1 MDLFSILAVIVTLA
15 ALFSILNHHYLHLP
29 PSSALMIMALA
40 TSALVFLLGRFSPWG
55 RHVQQAATSWLDQV
69 RFSRTFLNGVLGF
82 LLFAGALRVNLA
94 ELFEHWVP
102 VALLAVAGTS
112 ASALMVGGLTWLVS
126 SLLGLGLPLIY
137 CFLFGA
143 LISPTDPIAVLHI
156 FKQYAGKHR
165 SLEATIAGESLLND
179 GIGVVLVTLF
189 LGITAMSGQANGGL
203 AAEVAV
209 LFAREA
215 LGGLAL
221 GLLLGLAAYL
231 LLRRMDA
238 YTVEILVTLAVVMG
252 GYALA
257 QALEVSG
264 PLAMIAAGI
273 LIGNQGR
280 ALAMS
285 EQTRRHLDTFW
296 ELTDEFL
303 NAFLFV
309 MLGLEGLELGLRRDL
324 LLASLLLVPLV
335 LLTRFVTAGVPIALL
350 RRRYGFPAGTAL
362 IVTWGG
368 LRGGIS
374 VALALS
380 LPDTPYRAAIISA
393 TYVIVVFAIVVQ
405 GLTIGRVLRRLR

>member
-1 MDLFSILAVIVTLA
+1 
-15 ALFSILNHHYLHLP
+15 
-29 PSSALMIMALA
+29 
-40 TSALVFLLGRFSPWG
+40 
-55 RHVQQAATSWLDQV
+55 
-69 RFSRTFLNGVLGF
+69 
-82 LLFAGALRVNLA
+82 
-94 ELFEHWVP
+94 
-102 VALLAVAGTS
+102 
-112 ASALMVGGLTWLVS
+112 
-126 SLLGLGLPLIY
+126 
-137 CFLFGA
+137 LFGA